1 MTQGEKV
8 LDYMKKHGSITTME
22 AFKNFG
28 ITRLSARV
36 FELREKGYM
45 IDSDPVKVKT
55 RDSEKVTVARYTLK
69 ESPAN

>member
-55 RDSEKVTVARYTLK
+55 REGEKVTVARYTLK
-69 ESPAN
+69 ENPAN

>member
-8 LDYMKKHGSITTME
+8 LEYMKKHGSITTME
-22 AFKNFG
+22 AFMHFG

-45 IDSDPVKVKT
+45 INSDPVKVKT
-55 RDSEKVTVARYTLK
+55 RDGEKVTVARYTL
-69 ESPAN
+69 EEG

>member
-55 RDSEKVTVARYTLK
+55 REGEKVTVARYTLK

>member
-22 AFKNFG
+22 AFTHFG

-55 RDSEKVTVARYTLK
+55 RDGEKVTVARYTLK
-69 ESPAN
+69 ESPAK